1 MLWTVLQECPS
12 GSRFFLNCCCHLS
25 LIVLR
30 NGNGADSFL
39 HSRESMNQGYPL
51 AMVAYDIG
59 FIPPIKVPKAA
70 YRGVTQPWYTDNSG
84 VLGMFN
90 NIGLYFNSL
99 KNFSLGRG
107 YYPKSSKTVLI
118 VHPDNI
124 TAGKYFVLCH
134 RSKGFHRLVLSG
146 RFYWGCQIQ
155 T

>member
-1 MLWTVLQECPS
+1 
-12 GSRFFLNCCCHLS
+12 
-25 LIVLR
+25 
-30 NGNGADSFL
+30 
-39 HSRESMNQGYPL
+39 MNQGYPL

-59 FIPPIKVPKAA
+59 FIPLIKVLKAA
-70 YRGVTQPWYTDNSG
+70 YRGVTQSWYTDDSG

-99 KNFSLGRG
+99 KIFSLGRG

-146 RFYWGCQIQ
+146 RFIGVAKSKREWIKYQ
-155 T
+155 TSEWVKNIHMIIKMAG